1 MEIWNGFCKRERN
14 EDEKKIKTTKA
25 RESKK
30 GGQKRKSYLATF
42 DGW

>member
-1 MEIWNGFCKRERN
+1 MDFAREKEMRMR
-14 EDEKKIKTTKA
+14 KKIKATKA

>member
-1 MEIWNGFCKRERN
+1 MDFALEKEMRMR
-14 EDEKKIKTTKA
+14 KKIKTTKA